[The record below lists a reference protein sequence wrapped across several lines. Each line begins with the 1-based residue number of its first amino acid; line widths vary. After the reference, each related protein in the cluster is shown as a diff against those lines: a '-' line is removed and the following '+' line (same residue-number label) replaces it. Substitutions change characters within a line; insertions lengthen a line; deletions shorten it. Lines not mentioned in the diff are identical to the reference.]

1 MTNANT
7 ETPANPTYEG
17 WAHLTD
23 RVLARI
29 SGPGTNKFVQGQ
41 FSQSVDEVTAG
52 QSLRAAACT
61 PPKGRAYCIT
71 RLVRDGEDLLLSLER
86 ETADDTLQHLNKY
99 LMLFRGGTSL
109 GVLDSG
115 RITGL
120 LGGIETARQVAG
132 AATDE
137 LTRPPGQVLSTD
149 NGYLIRVEDDSNHLA
164 RFELWQTD
172 AQPALPP
179 TSELPMPTWQA
190 SEISAGVPW
199 LTAATREAYV
209 PPQMLN
215 LQHLQGIHF
224 KKGCYTGQEVIA
236 RMHFLGQLKKS
247 LFRVAFSGTDV
258 APPAAGT
265 RLIADDSAVGEVVN
279 SVLTGEQ
286 QGGEMLAVIRHDAA
300 SKHLGVDGYEGLQL
314 EVRPIPYP
322 VPEREKAE
330 QPDT

>member
-29 SGPGTNKFVQGQ
+29 SGPGTDKFVQGQ

-61 PPKGRAYCIT
+61 PKGRAYCIT

-86 ETADDTLQHLNKY
+86 ETVDDTLQHLNKY
-99 LMLFRGGTSL
+99 LMLFRGTSL

-120 LGGIETARQVAG
+120 LGIETARQVAG

-137 LTRPPGQVLSTD
+137 LTRPGQVLSTD

-164 RFELWQTD
+164 RFELWQTN

-209 PPQMLN
+209 PQMLN

-258 APPAAGT
+258 APAAGT

-286 QGGEMLAVIRHDAA
+286 QGEMLAVIRHDAA
-300 SKHLGVDGYEGLQL
+300 SKHLGVDGHEGLQL

-330 QPDT
+330 QQDT